1 MLYIVY
7 VKWRRTPYEIS
18 RILSFSF
25 RDRLDIKVINGVL
38 FRYIAGIF
46 EDLSGTTEQ
55 RSLYGKVSD
64 M

>member
-1 MLYIVY
+1 
-7 VKWRRTPYEIS
+7 
-18 RILSFSF
+18 
-25 RDRLDIKVINGVL
+25 LDIKVINGVL